1 MGYSPWGRK
10 ESDTNEQLYSLAS
23 LRIISSSLH
32 VAANGI
38 IVLSNSRVIPHCIH
52 VHIFIHSSVDVCLGC
67 FHVLTVADSAAVS
80 TGVHAQKPQGCRPG
94 CLPPARCSLP
104 AAGQQGAQP
113 AVQTPPLPHW
123 VAPGDSHQPV
133 YHQSDTDQVL
143 GSLPSVE
150 TD

>member
-10 ESDTNEQLYSLAS
+10 ELDMNEQLHSLTS

-38 IVLSNSRVIPHCIH
+38 IVLSNSRVILQCIH
-52 VHIFIHSSVDVCLGC
+52 VHIFTHSSVDVCLGC
-67 FHVLTVADSAAVS
+67 FHVLTVEDSAAVS
-80 TGVHAQKPQGCRPG
+80 TGAHAQKPQSCRPG
-94 CLPPARCSLP
+94 CQPLAALCLP
-104 AAGQQGAQP
+104 AAGQQGALP
-113 AVQTPPLPHW
+113 AAHTPPLPHG
-123 VAPGDSHQPV
+123 VVPGDSHQPV